1 LSLVTLIWVAMSLLP
16 YAVVL
21 TLPDARGV
29 GFAAAILFTHTSYAL
44 MSRQLGGS
52 CWVFPALPFAGILL
66 IWAFWRSAWIT
77 LRQRGVRWRDTFYP
91 LDLLRRELFR

>member
-1 LSLVTLIWVAMSLLP
+1 MYNSFCTLALVAIA
-16 YAVVL
+16 
-21 TLPDARGV
+21 G
-29 GFAAAILFTHTSYAL
+29 AAAILFTHTSYAL

-52 CWVFPALPFAGILL
+52 CLVFPVLPLAGVLL

-91 LDLLRRELFR
+91 LDVLRRGLFR